1 MLTTKD
7 LENALKKNYVD
18 FSEAVKAVLTEKLD
32 NHPVI
37 KSKMDEIEQYDSIS
51 EKCDEMVCKKHDD
64 EKEDE
69 PLDDEDEKEEKDS
82 DDEDSDDDD
91 SDEDSDDDE
100 DDEDSKDGLNE
111 SLSYEKGR
119 NYLIPLRETRG
130 RRIRLKLV
138 EKETLEGKLEDF
150 DRKYVYL
157 GNTRCLPDDYW
168 IDGMNVPWKNI
179 ESIEFIKETGRR
191 IF

>member
-37 KSKMDEIEQYDSIS
+37 KSKMDEIEKYDSIC
-51 EKCDEMVCKKHDD
+51 EKCDEMVCKKKHIDD
-64 EKEDE
+64 FEEKEDE

-91 SDEDSDDDE
+91 DDEDSDDDL
-100 DDEDSKDGLNE
+100 DE
-111 SLSYEKGR
+111 SLSYDEGR
-119 NYLIPLRETRG
+119 RYLIPLRETEG
-130 RRIRLKLV
+130 KVIRLKLV
-138 EKETLEGKLEDF
+138 EKETYTGKLVDF
-150 DRKYVYL
+150 DRDGVQLGWTWVEPGKYRIEGTL
-157 GNTRCLPDDYW
+157 T
-168 IDGMNVPWKNI
+168 PWKNI
-179 ESIEFIKETGRR
+179 KSIEFVKETGRR

>member
-37 KSKMDEIEQYDSIS
+37 KSKMDEIEKYDSIC
-51 EKCDEMVCKKHDD
+51 EKCDEMVCKKQDD

-82 DDEDSDDDD
+82 DDDEDSDDDD
-91 SDEDSDDDE
+91 DEEDSDDEEE
-100 DDEDSKDGLNE
+100 D
-111 SLSYEKGR
+111 
-119 NYLIPLRETRG
+119 
-130 RRIRLKLV
+130 
-138 EKETLEGKLEDF
+138 
-150 DRKYVYL
+150 
-157 GNTRCLPDDYW
+157 
-168 IDGMNVPWKNI
+168 
-179 ESIEFIKETGRR
+179 
-191 IF
+191 

>member
-18 FSEAVKAVLTEKLD
+18 FSEAVKAVLTENLD

-51 EKCDEMVCKKHDD
+51 EKCDEMKCEKKHDED

-82 DDEDSDDDD
+82 E
-91 SDEDSDDDE
+91 EEDDDE
-100 DDEDSKDGLNE
+100 DDDDEDLDESFTYKDGLDY
-111 SLSYEKGR
+111 LS
-119 NYLIPLRETRG
+119 PLRQTRG
-130 RRIRLKLV
+130 RRLRLKLK

-150 DRKYVYL
+150 DEKYIYL
-157 GNTRCLPDDYW
+157 GKTRCLPDDYW
-168 IDGMNVPWKNI
+168 IDGMGVPWKNI
-179 ESIEFIKETGRR
+179 ISAEFIKETGRR

>member
-51 EKCDEMVCKKHDD
+51 EKCDEMVCKKKHIDAED

-82 DDEDSDDDD
+82 DDD
-91 SDEDSDDDE
+91 DDDE
-100 DDEDSKDGLNE
+100 DSEDDLDE
-111 SLSYEKGR
+111 SLSYEKGK

-138 EKETLEGKLEDF
+138 EKETLEGKLEDL

-179 ESIEFIKETGRR
+179 ESIEFIKETGIR

>member
-51 EKCDEMVCKKHDD
+51 EKCNEMDCKKHDD
-64 EKEDE
+64 EDEKEGE

-82 DDEDSDDDD
+82 DDDGDDDSDDDD
-91 SDEDSDDDE
+91 SDDE
-100 DDEDSKDGLNE
+100 E
-111 SLSYEKGR
+111 
-119 NYLIPLRETRG
+119 
-130 RRIRLKLV
+130 
-138 EKETLEGKLEDF
+138 
-150 DRKYVYL
+150 
-157 GNTRCLPDDYW
+157 
-168 IDGMNVPWKNI
+168 
-179 ESIEFIKETGRR
+179 
-191 IF
+191 

>member
-18 FSEAVKAVLTEKLD
+18 FSDAVKAVLTEKLD

-37 KSKMDEIEQYDSIS
+37 KSKMDEIEKFDSIC
-51 EKCDEMVCKKHDD
+51 EKCDEMVCKKKHTDD

-69 PLDDEDEKEEKDS
+69 PLDDEDEKEEKDL
-82 DDEDSDDDD
+82 DDDD
-91 SDEDSDDDE
+91 DDDDDDE
-100 DDEDSKDGLNE
+100 DLDE
-111 SLSYEKGR
+111 SLSYDDGLD
-119 NYLIPLRETRG
+119 YLSPLRETRG
-130 RRIRLKLV
+130 RRLRLKLK

-150 DRKYVYL
+150 DEDYVYL
-157 GNTRCLPDDYW
+157 GNTRCLPGNYW

-179 ESIEFIKETGRR
+179 KSMEFIKETGRR

>member
-37 KSKMDEIEQYDSIS
+37 KSKMDEIEKYDSIC
-51 EKCDEMVCKKHDD
+51 EKCDEMKCEKKHTDD
-64 EKEDE
+64 FEEKEDE

-82 DDEDSDDDD
+82 DDDDDEDSDDDD
-91 SDEDSDDDE
+91 EDSE
-100 DDEDSKDGLNE
+100 DDLDE
-111 SLSYEKGR
+111 SFTYEKGQR
-119 NYLIPLRETRG
+119 YLIPLRETKG

-138 EKETLEGKLEDF
+138 NKETYTGKLVDF
-150 DRKYVYL
+150 DRDGVQL
-157 GNTRCLPDDYW
+157 GWTWVEPDEYR
-168 IDGMNVPWKNI
+168 IEGTLTPWKNI
-179 ESIEFIKETGRR
+179 ESIEFVKETGRR

>member
-37 KSKMDEIEQYDSIS
+37 KSKMDEIEQYDSIT

-82 DDEDSDDDD
+82 DDDDDD
-91 SDEDSDDDE
+91 DDDE
-100 DDEDSKDGLNE
+100 DLDESFTYKDGLDY
-111 SLSYEKGR
+111 LS
-119 NYLIPLRETRG
+119 PLRQTRG
-130 RRIRLKLV
+130 RRLRLKLK

-150 DRKYVYL
+150 DEKYIYL
-157 GNTRCLPDDYW
+157 GKTRCLPDDYW
-168 IDGMNVPWKNI
+168 IDGMGVPWKNI
-179 ESIEFIKETGRR
+179 ISAEFIKETGRR

>member
-51 EKCDEMVCKKHDD
+51 EKCDEMKCEKKHDDED

-82 DDEDSDDDD
+82 DDEDSDDKDD
-91 SDEDSDDDE
+91 DDDDE
-100 DDEDSKDGLNE
+100 DLDE

-119 NYLIPLRETRG
+119 NYLIPLRETKG
-130 RRIRLKLV
+130 RRIRLKLTN
-138 EKETLEGKLEDF
+138 KETYTGKLVDF
-150 DRKYVYL
+150 DRDGVQL
-157 GNTRCLPDDYW
+157 GWTWVEPDEYR
-168 IDGMNVPWKNI
+168 IEGTLTPWKCI
-179 ESIEFIKETGRR
+179 ESIEFVKETGRR

>member
-37 KSKMDEIEQYDSIS
+37 KSKMDEIEKFDSIC
-51 EKCDEMVCKKHDD
+51 EKCDEMVCKKQDD

-69 PLDDEDEKEEKDS
+69 PLDDEDEKEEKDL
-82 DDEDSDDDD
+82 DDEDDDSDDDD
-91 SDEDSDDDE
+91 DEDLD
-100 DDEDSKDGLNE
+100 E
-111 SLSYEKGR
+111 SLSYDDGLDYLSPLRQTKGR
-119 NYLIPLRETRG
+119 V
-130 RRIRLKLV
+130 IRLKLK

-150 DRKYVYL
+150 DEDYVYL
-157 GNTRCLPDDYW
+157 GNTRCLPGNYW

-179 ESIEFIKETGRR
+179 KSMEFIKETGRR

>member
-37 KSKMDEIEQYDSIS
+37 KSKMDEIEKFDSIC
-51 EKCDEMVCKKHDD
+51 EKCDEMVCKKKHIDD
-64 EKEDE
+64 FEEKEGE
-69 PLDDEDEKEEKDS
+69 PLDDEDEKEEKDLDDENDDKDS
-82 DDEDSDDDD
+82 DDEDLD
-91 SDEDSDDDE
+91 
-100 DDEDSKDGLNE
+100 E
-111 SLSYEKGR
+111 SLSYDVGLDYLSPLRQTKGR
-119 NYLIPLRETRG
+119 V
-130 RRIRLKLV
+130 IRLKLK

-150 DRKYVYL
+150 DEDYVYL
-157 GNTRCLPDDYW
+157 GNTRCLPGNYW

-179 ESIEFIKETGRR
+179 KSMEFVKETGRR

>member
-37 KSKMDEIEQYDSIS
+37 KSKMDEIEQYDSIT

-82 DDEDSDDDD
+82 DDDDD
-91 SDEDSDDDE
+91 DEDSDDDSL
-100 DDEDSKDGLNE
+100 DE
-111 SLSYEKGR
+111 SLSYEKGK
-119 NYLIPLRETRG
+119 NYLIPLRQTRG
-130 RRIRLKLV
+130 RRLRLKLK

-150 DRKYVYL
+150 DEKYIYL
-157 GNTRCLPDDYW
+157 GKTRCLPDDYW
-168 IDGMNVPWKNI
+168 IDGMGVPWKNI
-179 ESIEFIKETGRR
+179 ISAEFIKETGRR

>member
-82 DDEDSDDDD
+82 DDDEYSEDDDD
-91 SDEDSDDDE
+91 DDGEDS
-100 DDEDSKDGLNE
+100 EDSLDE

-119 NYLIPLRETRG
+119 RYLIPLRETKG
-130 RRIRLKLV
+130 RQIRLKLV
-138 EKETLEGKLEDF
+138 KKETYTGKLVDF
-150 DRKYVYL
+150 DEDGVQL
-157 GNTRCLPDDYW
+157 GWTWVEPGRYRIEGTLT
-168 IDGMNVPWKNI
+168 PWKNI
-179 ESIEFIKETGRR
+179 ESIEFVKETGRR

>member
-37 KSKMDEIEQYDSIS
+37 KSKMDEIEKYDSIC

-82 DDEDSDDDD
+82 DDDEDSDDDD
-91 SDEDSDDDE
+91 DDE
-100 DDEDSKDGLNE
+100 EED
-111 SLSYEKGR
+111 
-119 NYLIPLRETRG
+119 
-130 RRIRLKLV
+130 
-138 EKETLEGKLEDF
+138 
-150 DRKYVYL
+150 
-157 GNTRCLPDDYW
+157 
-168 IDGMNVPWKNI
+168 
-179 ESIEFIKETGRR
+179 
-191 IF
+191 

>member
-18 FSEAVKAVLTEKLD
+18 FSEVVKAVLTEKLD

-51 EKCDEMVCKKHDD
+51 EKCDEMVCKKHDE

-82 DDEDSDDDD
+82 DDED
-91 SDEDSDDDE
+91 DEDSDDDL
-100 DDEDSKDGLNE
+100 DE

-119 NYLIPLRETRG
+119 RYLIPLRETKG
-130 RRIRLKLV
+130 KVIRLKLV
-138 EKETLEGKLEDF
+138 EKETYTGKLVDF
-150 DRKYVYL
+150 DEDGVQLGWTWVEPGKYRIEGTL
-157 GNTRCLPDDYW
+157 T
-168 IDGMNVPWKNI
+168 PWKNI
-179 ESIEFIKETGRR
+179 ESIEFVKETGRR

>member
-37 KSKMDEIEQYDSIS
+37 KSKMNEIEQYDSIC
-51 EKCDEMVCKKHDD
+51 EKCDEMKYEKKHTDD
-64 EKEDE
+64 FEEKEDE

-91 SDEDSDDDE
+91 EDSEDE
-100 DDEDSKDGLNE
+100 E
-111 SLSYEKGR
+111 
-119 NYLIPLRETRG
+119 
-130 RRIRLKLV
+130 
-138 EKETLEGKLEDF
+138 
-150 DRKYVYL
+150 
-157 GNTRCLPDDYW
+157 
-168 IDGMNVPWKNI
+168 
-179 ESIEFIKETGRR
+179 
-191 IF
+191 

>member
-82 DDEDSDDDD
+82 DDEDDD
-91 SDEDSDDDE
+91 SDEEDSDDDE
-100 DDEDSKDGLNE
+100 EDLDE
-111 SLSYEKGR
+111 SLSYEKGSR
-119 NYLIPLRETRG
+119 YLIPLRETRG

-179 ESIEFIKETGRR
+179 ESIEFIKETGIR

>member
-51 EKCDEMVCKKHDD
+51 EKCDEMICKKHD

-69 PLDDEDEKEEKDS
+69 PLDDEDEKEEKDLD

-91 SDEDSDDDE
+91 
-100 DDEDSKDGLNE
+100 DDEDSE
-111 SLSYEKGR
+111 E
-119 NYLIPLRETRG
+119 
-130 RRIRLKLV
+130 
-138 EKETLEGKLEDF
+138 ED
-150 DRKYVYL
+150 
-157 GNTRCLPDDYW
+157 
-168 IDGMNVPWKNI
+168 
-179 ESIEFIKETGRR
+179 
-191 IF
+191 

>member
-51 EKCDEMVCKKHDD
+51 EKCNEMDCKKHDD
-64 EKEDE
+64 EDEKEGE

-82 DDEDSDDDD
+82 DDDGDDDSDDDD
-91 SDEDSDDDE
+91 SDDDDSDDDDS
-100 DDEDSKDGLNE
+100 DDEE
-111 SLSYEKGR
+111 
-119 NYLIPLRETRG
+119 
-130 RRIRLKLV
+130 
-138 EKETLEGKLEDF
+138 
-150 DRKYVYL
+150 
-157 GNTRCLPDDYW
+157 
-168 IDGMNVPWKNI
+168 
-179 ESIEFIKETGRR
+179 
-191 IF
+191 